1 MNGEKQGLTHRL
13 QMDVE
18 RLAGDIGER
27 NVFAPEALQ
36 RAATYIE
43 NEWVCP
49 SSDNLR
55 QMAA

>member
-13 QMDVE
+13 QMHVE

-36 RAATYIE
+36 RAAAYIE
-43 NEWVCP
+43 DEWGRWATML
-49 SSDNLR
+49 SG
-55 QMAA
+55 